1 MAREFTIAQ
10 LEKMLLRRNAALEKL
25 MRQRAQLQ
33 KKLAQVERRI
43 VEIGGTAGERGARR
57 PPRRRPKNPKT
68 LLVAVTEMLAQ
79 YKKGL
84 TLRDLANRLLDS
96 GYKTSS
102 TNFQNTLYQCLYH
115 NSDKIAHDAKAHT
128 YRIKK

>member
-1 MAREFTIAQ
+1 MAKELTVAQ
-10 LEKMLLRRNAALEKL
+10 LEKILLRKKAALEKL
-25 MRQRAQLQ
+25 LRQRTQLQ

-43 VEIGGTAGERGARR
+43 IEIGGGEGGKPR
-57 PPRRRPKNPKT
+57 PPRRRPKNAKT

-79 YKKGL
+79 HKKGL
-84 TLRDLANRLLDS
+84 TLRDLANRLLAS

-115 NSDKIAHDAKAHT
+115 NSDKLAHDAKNHT
-128 YRIKK
+128 YRIK